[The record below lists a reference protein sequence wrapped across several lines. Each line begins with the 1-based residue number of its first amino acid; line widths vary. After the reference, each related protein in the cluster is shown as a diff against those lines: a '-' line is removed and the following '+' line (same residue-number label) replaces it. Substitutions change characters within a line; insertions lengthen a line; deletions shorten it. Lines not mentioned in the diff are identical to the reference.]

1 MTSLASSIPAQGVD
15 RVLRSS
21 PAPAPLEPSALAAA
35 VPDQA
40 AALLRAVGNT
50 PLLDL
55 EVGEKLPA
63 GVRLFAKLESVNPG
77 ASLKDRPVARMITR
91 ALAAGRF
98 AGGRRL
104 LDSSSGNAGI
114 AYAQFGA
121 ALGVGVSLVV
131 PGNASRERLERIRAY
146 GAELILTDPQEGYD
160 HAVYTA
166 ARLAEEE
173 PERYWYSNQYAN
185 EDNWK
190 AHYEGTG
197 GEILE
202 QVERATGRGPD
213 AFIGG
218 VGTGGSITGIGRRLR
233 EANPKVHIVSVIPD
247 IFPGIEGLKPLGS
260 PHDLVPAILDETLID
275 HRMDLTIEQSVAM
288 CHRLARVGLFVG
300 PSSGA
305 YVHAAL
311 EVARTG
317 AYQNVVTLL
326 CDTGE
331 RYGSTGM
338 WEGLGGG

>member
-1 MTSLASSIPAQGVD
+1 MTSSTLSPRESAPVSRSLPPQAEALLAS
-15 RVLRSS
+15 
-21 PAPAPLEPSALAAA
+21 
-35 VPDQA
+35 
-40 AALLRAVGNT
+40 VGNT
-50 PLLDL
+50 PMIELSFD
-55 EVGEKLPA
+55 ELPS

-77 ASLKDRPVARMITR
+77 SSLKDRPVARMITT
-91 ALAAGRF
+91 ALAEGRF
-98 AGGRRL
+98 EGGRRL

-121 ALGVGVSLVV
+121 ALGVGVTLVV

-166 ARLAEEE
+166 ARLAKEE

-185 EDNWK
+185 ENNWR
-190 AHYEGTG
+190 AHFETTG

-202 QVERATGRGPD
+202 QVQALTGRGPA
-213 AFIGG
+213 AFVAG
-218 VGTGGSITGIGRRLR
+218 VGTGGTLTGVGRRLR
-233 EANPKVHIVSVIPD
+233 EHDPEVYVASVIPD

-260 PHDLVPAILDETLID
+260 PHDLVPAILDESLID
-275 HRMDLTIEQSVAM
+275 RRLDTTIEHALTT
-288 CHRLARVGLFVG
+288 CHRLARRGLFVG

-311 EVARTG
+311 EVAQSG
-317 AYQNVVTLL
+317 DFENIVTLL

-338 WEGLGGG
+338 WSNNA

>member
-1 MTSLASSIPAQGVD
+1 MASPNSTLLAREVLAQEVPTSLEPPSKRQAAPAQAG
-15 RVLRSS
+15 
-21 PAPAPLEPSALAAA
+21 PLLE
-35 VPDQA
+35 
-40 AALLRAVGNT
+40 AVGKT
-50 PLLDL
+50 PLVELAQI
-55 EVGEKLPA
+55 EILPA

-77 ASLKDRPVARMITR
+77 ASLKDRPVARMMTR
-91 ALAAGRF
+91 ALAEGRF
-98 AGGRRL
+98 RGGRRV

-121 ALGVGVSLVV
+121 ALGVGVTLVV

-173 PERYWYSNQYAN
+173 PARYWYSNQYAN

-190 AHYEGTG
+190 AHFEGTG
-197 GEILE
+197 EEILR
-202 QVERATGRGPD
+202 QVREATGGGPD
-213 AFIGG
+213 AFIAG
-218 VGTGGSITGIGRRLR
+218 VGTGGTITGVGRRLR
-233 EANPKVHIVSVIPD
+233 VDNPEVHIASVVPD

-260 PHDLVPAILDETLID
+260 PHDLVPAILDESLID
-275 HRMDLTIEQSVAM
+275 RRIDLTIEQAVAM
-288 CHRLARVGLFVG
+288 CGRLAKLGLFVG

-311 EVARTG
+311 AVARTG
-317 AYQNVVTLL
+317 EYQNVVTLL

-338 WEGLGGG
+338 WNAEGAG

>member
-1 MTSLASSIPAQGVD
+1 MASTQPSS
-15 RVLRSS
+15 VLET
-21 PAPAPLEPSALAAA
+21 PAPIPGIPEGA
-35 VPDQA
+35 Q
-40 AALLRAVGNT
+40 ALLAAVGNT
-50 PLLDL
+50 PLVELAS
-55 EVGEKLPA
+55 GEDLPA

-77 ASLKDRPVARMITR
+77 ASLKDRPVARMITH
-91 ALAAGRF
+91 ALAAGHF
-98 AGGRRL
+98 EGGRRL

-121 ALGVGVSLVV
+121 ALGVGVTLVV

-146 GAELILTDPQEGYD
+146 GAQLILTDPQEGYD

-166 ARLAEEE
+166 ARLAKEE

-197 GEILE
+197 REIFE
-202 QVERATGRGPD
+202 QTLSATGRGPD

-218 VGTGGSITGIGRRLR
+218 VGTGGSITGISRRLR
-233 EANPKVHIVSVIPD
+233 EHNPEVHIVSVIPD

-260 PHDLVPAILDETLID
+260 PHDLVPAILDESLID
-275 HRMDLTIEQSVAM
+275 RRLDLTIEQSVTM
-288 CHRLARVGLFVG
+288 CQRLAKQGYFVG

-317 AYQNVVTLL
+317 DYQNVVTLL

-338 WEGLGGG
+338 WGGENEG